1 MNFLCFGVGA
11 IGTYIGG
18 SLAASGQR
26 VVFIDRPAVV
36 DQVRSNGLHLHYH
49 GQEKQVNHPEVVGS
63 LEEALNL
70 SSYDTAI
77 LAVKSFDT
85 AAVLAEAQRF
95 REQMPP
101 VLCLQNGVENEARIA
116 ETLGPEKA
124 VSGTVTTAIGRGKV
138 GHITVEKLRGVGVAL
153 DHPMGRSLVNAMNAA
168 GLKARGY
175 ANGPSLKWSK
185 MLTNLLANASSA
197 ILDMS
202 PTEIFSHPGLYRIE
216 SWMFKEALATMNAQ
230 SILVC
235 DLPATPVRLLT
246 LIIRTLPPA
255 ISRPLLVRTLG
266 KGRGGK
272 MPSFHIDLYGGRG
285 KSEVDYLNGAVV
297 RFGKRLRVATPVNR
311 WLNQTL
317 LALTNGTLAKAEY
330 AHQPKKY
337 IQDITSGRP
346 LHEHTILG

>member
-1 MNFLCFGVGA
+1 
-11 IGTYIGG
+11 
-18 SLAASGQR
+18 
-26 VVFIDRPAVV
+26 
-36 DQVRSNGLHLHYH
+36 
-49 GQEKQVNHPEVVGS
+49 
-63 LEEALNL
+63 
-70 SSYDTAI
+70 
-77 LAVKSFDT
+77 
-85 AAVLAEAQRF
+85 
-95 REQMPP
+95 
-101 VLCLQNGVENEARIA
+101 
-116 ETLGPEKA
+116 
-124 VSGTVTTAIGRGKV
+124 
-138 GHITVEKLRGVGVAL
+138 
-153 DHPMGRSLVNAMNAA
+153 
-168 GLKARGY
+168 
-175 ANGPSLKWSK
+175 
-185 MLTNLLANASSA
+185 
-197 ILDMS
+197 
-202 PTEIFSHPGLYRIE
+202 
-216 SWMFKEALATMNAQ
+216 MFKEALATMNAQ